1 MPEPRITLLPQE
13 SGRTFAF
20 SGMVIVRES
29 KAFFERV
36 FSALPQI
43 ADDRAFELVLAV
55 CHEMIHVL
63 QALSTAF
70 LYSYSVAIVQRAFE
84 VLDHLDVL
92 LKDKGR
98 TTAFA
103 ETYRLLEVR
112 HKALSVRDLL
122 EGVAVLESYKLAAP
136 TPSAL
141 EFLALRERL
150 FPGDSTSC
158 YRISYDYLAARIG
171 PFAAFD
177 LLAPLSFLALQS
189 DDPPSSFQ
197 TIVDDL
203 LPRTRPEHLAQASVA
218 DLFTAFGMSAGD
230 HLLYNLDSMPQDMRH
245 PVVYECAR
253 FAAATLG
260 VPTLLEIG
268 ARPALINRL
277 DPALGATETLLPP
290 VIAFSSSPNAK
301 LEALSSGLAS
311 QDPALAELIVHL
323 TGLVGAAERLTV
335 FRDASDLHQFCP
347 HRTTCPHFAA
357 ALCHHYFAPPSLE
370 LGYAHCGFIRFFEGR
385 THMKPNQAWAA
396 LNA

>member
-20 SGMVIVRES
+20 SGMVVVRES
-29 KAFFERV
+29 KTFFERV
-36 FSALPQI
+36 FSVPPQI
-43 ADDRAFELVLAV
+43 ADDRAFELALAIS
-55 CHEMIHVL
+55 HEMIHVL
-63 QALSTAF
+63 QAFSTAF

-84 VLDHLDVL
+84 VLDHLDAL
-92 LKDKGR
+92 LKDR
-98 TTAFA
+98 SEITDFE
-103 ETYRLLEVR
+103 ETYRLLEER
-112 HKALSVRDLL
+112 PRMLSVRDLL
-122 EGVAVLESYKLAAP
+122 EGVAVLESYKLTVPAP
-136 TPSAL
+136 NVRD
-141 EFLALRERL
+141 FLALRERL

-158 YRISYDYLAARIG
+158 YRISYDYLAGRIG

-177 LLAPLSFLALQS
+177 LLAPLSFIALQS
-189 DDPPSSFQ
+189 DDPTWSFQ
-197 TIVDDL
+197 TIVDGL
-203 LPRTRPEHLAQASVA
+203 LPRTRFEFLTQASVA
-218 DLFTAFGMSAGD
+218 DLFTVFGMSAGD
-230 HLLYNLDSMPQDMRH
+230 NLLYNLDSMPEDMRH

-253 FAAATLG
+253 FAAARLG
-260 VPTLLEIG
+260 VPTLLEIS
-268 ARPALINRL
+268 ARPALINQL

-290 VIAFSSSPNAK
+290 VIAFSSSPDAK
-301 LEALSSGLAS
+301 LEAMSSGLAN

-347 HRTTCPHFAA
+347 HRTACPHFAS

-370 LGYAHCGFIRFFEGR
+370 LGHANCGFIRFFEAR